1 MSDINYVVSNL
12 RTIKNVEKSF
22 FHAQYCAYKYGLDIE
37 SNNVAKFLDY
47 NKEQVQSFWDY
58 TEIKYLKYLNII
70 GSRLN
75 NLHCTNYSNIFWKR
89 VFSLDLLRFISGMH
103 QFYIYAS
110 KNFDLKKH
118 TCSILSEKSYKIVD
132 DFYEQ
137 RELLNSSCFGQ
148 EQLLSLYLKCFY
160 PNTFPEFEWENNN
173 SKINSNIKLNIKK
186 YFNIKNYTKTKI
198 VKKFYQY
205 SDNIK
210 YSDSK
215 ASVGIMGSFF
225 DKLYF
230 QVLKEKSS
238 GKIKNI
244 LIPNLS
250 YEKNVDFEMRT
261 QLSQI
266 TPDMDDFDKFFFFSL
281 KFLIPKY
288 LVENF
293 TGSIKN
299 IKQHLEKFKNLKFL
313 ISEAWMGSSSIN
325 LFRSFAYEKQGVQ
338 TFHNEHNCIFHPYV
352 GNLVNIKAQLVD
364 KYLTFGW
371 DNEDPKF
378 VKLASLFPFTKEIK
392 KKKFDILY
400 ISNPARYRR
409 TFYSS
414 SYGHSGDGAIKQL
427 KFVSTFFKKLSPEL
441 LKKISYRE
449 YPKDYS
455 YQSLSYDKELILKD
469 DLKDIKKLSSYR
481 FQGET
486 CKDQMAS
493 SSIVIIDFLST
504 SYLESLK
511 MNIPTICFLDSE
523 SMFLS
528 NKYSNFFKDLLE
540 AKIIHLTPMSASEH
554 LKKIHSNPLQWWNSP
569 NTQNLKNHWLNN
581 NFGNPDTMVK
591 YLLELSEY
599 KN

>member
-1 MSDINYVVSNL
+1 MSDINYIVSNL
-12 RTIKNVEKSF
+12 RTIKNVRKSF
-22 FHAQYCAYKYGLDIE
+22 FHAQYCAYKYGLDID

-58 TEIKYLKYLNII
+58 TEKKYLKYLNII
-70 GSRLN
+70 GARLN
-75 NLHCTNYSNIFWKR
+75 NLHGTNYSNIFWKR

-132 DFYEQ
+132 SFEQQ
-137 RELLNSSCFGQ
+137 RELLNGSCFGQ

-160 PNTFPEFEWENNN
+160 PNIFREFDWKNDDLKINNN
-173 SKINSNIKLNIKK
+173 FKFNIKNF
-186 YFNIKNYTKTKI
+186 FNIKNYNKKKI
-198 VKKFYQY
+198 INKLYQY
-205 SDNIK
+205 TDRFK
-210 YSDSK
+210 YSNSN
-215 ASVGIMGSFF
+215 VTIGIMGCYF
-225 DKLYF
+225 DKFYF
-230 QVLKEKSS
+230 NELKMKSF

-244 LIPNLS
+244 SIPNLS
-250 YEKNVDFEMRT
+250 YNNNVDFEMRT
-261 QLSQI
+261 QLSKI
-266 TPDMDDFDKFFFFSL
+266 TVDMDDFDKFFFFSL
-281 KFLIPKY
+281 KYLIPKY

-293 TGSIKN
+293 TGSIIN
-299 IKQHLEKFKNLKFL
+299 ITQHLKKFKNLKIL

-338 TFHNEHNCIFHPYV
+338 TFYNEHNCIFHPYV
-352 GNLVNIKAQLVD
+352 GNLTDIQAELVD

-378 VKLASLFPFTKEIK
+378 VKLASLFPFTNEIK

-400 ISNPARYRR
+400 VSNPARYRR

-414 SYGHSGDGAIKQL
+414 SYGHSGNGAIKQL
-427 KFVSTFFKKLSPEL
+427 KFVAAFFKKLSPEI

-449 YPKDYS
+449 YPKDYF

-469 DLKDIKKLSSYR
+469 DLKYTKKLSSYK
-481 FQGET
+481 FKGET
-486 CKDQMAS
+486 NKDQMAS

-523 SMFLS
+523 SMYL
-528 NKYSNFFKDLLE
+528 NKKNPNFFDELIE
-540 AKIIHLTPMSASEH
+540 AKIVHTTPDSAAKLLKDVYENPSE
-554 LKKIHSNPLQWWNSP
+554 WWNTGK
-569 NTQNLKNHWLNN
+569 TQDLKNRWLNK
-581 NFGNPDTMVK
+581 NFGNPDDMVE
-591 YLLELSEY
+591 YLIKLS
-599 KN
+599 KLN